1 EFSHRKRLSQS
12 LVSDP
17 DSLMDNGYVESL
29 SSRVENFYDTHTAEL
44 SLRGIHPIVM
54 YNIGIGANPQS
65 SLSKT
70 SIGPNSNKQLP
81 RQNVVNISP
90 NAMMRFN
97 FSKQHTLVF
106 RYRGRTE
113 APNIEDL
120 QDVIDQTDPLNI
132 RYGNPNLKPSFTN
145 NMMMFYNKF
154 VPDAMRSYVFNLF
167 YMNTVNSVA
176 NRMEYD
182 VTTGKRIYRRVNVNG
197 NWNANGFFS
206 FNTPLKNKKFTVM
219 SGTNLMYSDAVSYTS
234 VGDAD
239 AQLST
244 THNLRAAERLGGNY
258 RNDLF
263 DVSLNA
269 SISYNKTQ
277 NDKQTNSNRE
287 TFDYIFGGS
296 TNINLPW
303 RIYLS
308 TDVNYRIKEGYSG
321 NEFNNNEL
329 MWNAQL
335 SKSFLK
341 NNAATVRVKIYD
353 ILQQQSNLS
362 RNISETMM
370 SDTEYNT
377 LGSYFMVYFVYRL
390 NTLGG
395 KAPTQRQSFGSGFEG
410 GGRRGGGFG
419 GGRRF

>member
-1 EFSHRKRLSQS
+1 
-12 LVSDP
+12 
-17 DSLMDNGYVESL
+17 
-29 SSRVENFYDTHTAEL
+29 
-44 SLRGIHPIVM
+44 
-54 YNIGIGANPQS
+54 
-65 SLSKT
+65 
-70 SIGPNSNKQLP
+70 
-81 RQNVVNISP
+81 
-90 NAMMRFN
+90 
-97 FSKQHTLVF
+97 
-106 RYRGRTE
+106 
-113 APNIEDL
+113 
-120 QDVIDQTDPLNI
+120 
-132 RYGNPNLKPSFTN
+132 
-145 NMMMFYNKF
+145 
-154 VPDAMRSYVFNLF
+154 
-167 YMNTVNSVA
+167 
-176 NRMEYD
+176 
-182 VTTGKRIYRRVNVNG
+182 
-197 NWNANGFFS
+197 
-206 FNTPLKNKKFTVM
+206 
-219 SGTNLMYSDAVSYTS
+219 
-234 VGDAD
+234 
-239 AQLST
+239 
-244 THNLRAAERLGGNY
+244 LGGNY

-287 TFDYIFGGS
+287 TFDYFFGGS

-303 RIYLS
+303 QLYLS

-341 NNAATVRVKIYD
+341 NNAATIRIKIYD

-395 KAPTQRQSFGSGFEG
+395 KAPDRRQSFGSGFEG
-410 GGRRGGGFG
+410 GGRRYRTDEG
-419 GGRRF
+419 GGRF